1 MLTVDRKK
9 TDEGNKLN
17 KVQNKFLSE
26 GKHKEKE
33 DERRKL
39 SKGGQGKRKNTL
51 EVKAVALA
59 NRPYGMVAAQPQGA
73 THSVCVC
80 VFVKWRDEYALV
92 SVKRQAASRLPA
104 WPIIATKN
112 THRQM

>member
-1 MLTVDRKK
+1 MLTVDRWRISDGIKVVEKVKKK

-39 SKGGQGKRKNTL
+39 
-51 EVKAVALA
+51 
-59 NRPYGMVAAQPQGA
+59 
-73 THSVCVC
+73 
-80 VFVKWRDEYALV
+80 
-92 SVKRQAASRLPA
+92 
-104 WPIIATKN
+104 
-112 THRQM
+112 

>member
-1 MLTVDRKK
+1 MTNCRDTAGHGKSKKSGNLEEFNSMLTVDRKK

-39 SKGGQGKRKNTL
+39 
-51 EVKAVALA
+51 
-59 NRPYGMVAAQPQGA
+59 
-73 THSVCVC
+73 
-80 VFVKWRDEYALV
+80 
-92 SVKRQAASRLPA
+92 
-104 WPIIATKN
+104 
-112 THRQM
+112 